1 MAAFSDNSGNRGS
14 RFGELPP
21 LPDFS
26 KVNPIYGKKPSQP
39 EYIPYN
45 KRGRDFYGR
54 LSFNMGLLWLGGF
67 TGGGLYGFVE
77 GWRNAASPSYKIRF
91 NSVMNAV
98 AKRGAIF
105 GSSLGIIA
113 FMHTGAVELADMA
126 KLDSRTGIPDLTQ
139 FVAGAAT
146 AGLFFSS
153 RGPRAATL
161 AAVLGGGASLAY
173 SWAGNEFNRLTGQGG
188 RF

>member
-1 MAAFSDNSGNRGS
+1 MSTFNSEDSKGGNR
-14 RFGELPP
+14 FGDLPP

-26 KVNPIYGKKPSQP
+26 KMNNLYGKKPSQP

-54 LSFNMGLLWLGGF
+54 LSFNMGVLWLGGF

-98 AKRGAIF
+98 SKRGALL
-105 GSSLGIIA
+105 GSSLGIV
-113 FMHTGAVELADMA
+113 G
-126 KLDSRTGIPDLTQ
+126 KL
-139 FVAGAAT
+139 
-146 AGLFFSS
+146 
-153 RGPRAATL
+153 
-161 AAVLGGGASLAY
+161 
-173 SWAGNEFNRLTGQGG
+173 
-188 RF
+188 

>member
-1 MAAFSDNSGNRGS
+1 MATFSSDGTGKS

-26 KVNPIYGKKPSQP
+26 KSPIYGKKASQP

-67 TGGGLYGFVE
+67 TGGGFYGFVE

-98 AKRGAIF
+98 SKRGAMF
-105 GSSLGIIA
+105 GSSLGIV
-113 FMHTGAVELADMA
+113 G
-126 KLDSRTGIPDLTQ
+126 K
-139 FVAGAAT
+139 
-146 AGLFFSS
+146 
-153 RGPRAATL
+153 
-161 AAVLGGGASLAY
+161 
-173 SWAGNEFNRLTGQGG
+173 
-188 RF
+188 